1 MRLLSQE
8 IDHGNRSMW
17 VDAVTLL
24 VAIVIGIGVGF
35 ALLKIF
41 APQLLSRSGVSQ
53 VSAAGE
59 GEAQAGV
66 DRVVLLRL

>member
-1 MRLLSQE
+1 
-8 IDHGNRSMW
+8 MW

-53 VSAAGE
+53 VSALEAAKVRTE
-59 GEAQAGV
+59 GTRA
-66 DRVVLLRL
+66 VLLRL